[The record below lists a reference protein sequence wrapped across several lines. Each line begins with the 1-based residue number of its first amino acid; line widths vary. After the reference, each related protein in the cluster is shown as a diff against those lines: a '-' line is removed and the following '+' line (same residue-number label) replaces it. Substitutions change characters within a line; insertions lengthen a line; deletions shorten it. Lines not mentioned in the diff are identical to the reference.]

1 MNEPIGNSKHRK
13 SSRRDLGLIYAA
25 AWLRSFG
32 IGLLGVILGV
42 FLYRRGLSS
51 IAIGAILAAGIAGS
65 ATGTIFVTFRA
76 DAIGRRRTLFCL
88 SLLTSLGSAAVIFN
102 FSLPLLFIVT
112 FFGML
117 NGMGTDRSAAYALE
131 QALIPSLVPNERRT
145 WVLAWYS
152 LVLDASGAL
161 GALAAGLPLMMHA
174 HLGVDLNVAYR
185 YVFIGYAGIN
195 LLSALLYLLLSA
207 QVEHPGVNLPG
218 KTTVPVSQETRSTVK
233 KLSALFAID
242 SFGGGFLIDAL
253 VAYWFFRRFGIAEN
267 NLAVLFFVVHIL
279 NALSHLGAAAL
290 AKRIGLIRTMIF
302 THLPSS
308 IFLIAVPLA
317 PNSTWAV
324 ILFLL
329 RESLVEMD
337 VPTRQSYVAGV
348 VPAAERTYASG
359 VTNLTRNLAWAAS
372 SSLAGVF
379 MQTIAFSAPLLLG
392 GGLKITYDILL
403 WRAFRHVA
411 PPEEKAANRPNV

>member
-1 MNEPIGNSKHRK
+1 MIDQNADLVRT
-13 SSRRDLGLIYAA
+13 SSRSDLGLIFAA

-51 IAIGAILAAGIAGS
+51 IAIGVVLAAGIAGS
-65 ATGTIFVTFRA
+65 AAGTIFVTFRA
-76 DAIGRRRTLFCL
+76 DAFGRRRTLCCL
-88 SLLTSLGSAAVIFN
+88 SFLTAFGAAALVFN
-102 FSLPLLFIVT
+102 FALPILLAVAFL
-112 FFGML
+112 GML

-131 QALIPSLVPNERRT
+131 QALIPSLVPDERRT
-145 WVLAWYS
+145 WSLAWYS

-161 GALAAGLPLMMHA
+161 GALAAALPLVMQR
-174 HLGVDLNVAYR
+174 HLGLDLNLAYR
-185 YVFIGYAGIN
+185 YVFLGYAAIN
-195 LLSALLYLLLSA
+195 LVSAGLYLLLSA
-207 QVEHPGVNLPG
+207 QVEHPRVNLPG
-218 KTTVPVSQETRSTVK
+218 KVTSPVSQHTKNTVK

-242 SFGGGFLIDAL
+242 AFGGGFLIDAL

-267 NLAVLFFVVHIL
+267 NLAVLFFAVHIL
-279 NALSHLGAAAL
+279 NALSHLGAAWL
-290 AKRIGLIRTMIF
+290 AKRIGLIKTMIF

-317 PNSTWAV
+317 PSPTWAI

-348 VPAAERTYASG
+348 VPPEERTYASG
-359 VTNLTRNLAWAAS
+359 VTNLTRNLSWAAS

-379 MQTIAFSAPLLLG
+379 MQTVAFSAPLLLG
-392 GGLKITYDILL
+392 GGLKILYDVLL

-411 PPEEKAANRPNV
+411 PPEEKV